1 MKQRLGIVVGCL
13 ILLVIL
19 FIIGNEQKK
28 SFSIRFPGEFE
39 RQQAV
44 WLQWPSEVY
53 EGGPRPVSPVTIR
66 LIQAL
71 APYIRVNLMVRN
83 QLEIELIKGLL
94 EAGGFSG
101 SAIHYYI
108 VSHLSIWARDV
119 GPIFIR
125 DRRNHLQV
133 VDFGFNNYSRDGDP
147 NYIDIE
153 SRVDKRVAKLLG
165 LPAVTSSLIS
175 EGGAIE
181 SNGRGC
187 LMVTASVAL
196 KRNPGLSRMQ
206 IAKEYQRVLGSRKI
220 IWLNKGLAEDDAIT
234 SGHINEIAR
243 FADPR
248 TILLA
253 RVPAEDRDANP
264 VARSSYRRLEENCR
278 ILRNATDQD
287 GQPFRI
293 IRIPM
298 PVTLYSEAKP
308 NGEFPVRSYLNF
320 FITNGAVLLPVY
332 WRPGRSPALKTM
344 EEQVKSI
351 FRRTF
356 PGRRIIGI
364 DVENVNLW
372 GGGIHCITQP
382 MPAS

>member
-1 MKQRLGIVVGCL
+1 MGCI
-13 ILLVIL
+13 ILLVIS
-19 FIIGNEQKK
+19 FIIGIEQKQP
-28 SFSIRFPGEFE
+28 FSVRYPGEFE

-53 EGGPRPVSPVTIR
+53 EGGTRPVSPAMIR
-66 LIQAL
+66 LIRAL

-83 QLEIELIKGLL
+83 RSEIGLIKGLL

-108 VSHLSIWARDV
+108 VDHFSIWARDV
-119 GPIFIR
+119 GPIFIK
-125 DRRNHLQV
+125 DWRNRLQI

-147 NYIDIE
+147 NYIDVE
-153 SRVDKRVAKLLG
+153 NRVDKRVARLLG
-165 LPAVTSSLIS
+165 LPVVTSSLIS

-196 KRNPGLSRMQ
+196 KRNPELSRMQ
-206 IAKEYQRVLGSRKI
+206 IAKEYRRVLGSRKI
-220 IWLNKGLAEDDAIT
+220 IWLNKGLAEDDTIT
-234 SGHINEIAR
+234 GGHINEIAR
-243 FADPR
+243 FADPH

-253 RVPAEDRDANP
+253 QVPAEDRDANP
-264 VARSSYRRLEENCR
+264 VSRSSYLRLEENYR

-287 GQPFRI
+287 GKPFRI

-298 PVTLYSEAKP
+298 PATLYREANQ
-308 NGEFPVRSYLNF
+308 NGELPVRSYLNF
-320 FITNGAVLLPVY
+320 FITTGAVLLPTY
-332 WRPGRSPALKTM
+332 WRPGRSPALKTT
-344 EEQVKSI
+344 EERVKSL
-351 FRRTF
+351 FRQAF

-364 DVENVNLW
+364 DVENVNRW

-382 MPAS
+382 MPAG